1 MEVSLE
7 YSSRLNHACREGYY
21 QEMHNIS
28 EEAVKRFPNEPVFKF
43 YRAISLV
50 MSKRTNEA
58 LRALEP
64 LQHESPVQLGA
75 CLASISAH
83 RSCVQVDRESVAS
96 LEAKVRDGRK
106 SSPPNELYH
115 AGLFMCLLGK
125 PEKAKEY
132 LDRAIKQAGN
142 HLDAIC
148 IRGWVEMKLSQK
160 DKSQKAPVEFFEAVL
175 RENRKHLDALLGI
188 SAYYGLCHQFET
200 ALEKLNFALAV
211 VPNWIPALTEKMK
224 TVLSLQDWDQAVD
237 IANRILGIEENLE
250 ARRLLIL
257 HTLCRQGNL
266 DTVPRALSTF
276 LSLCKSLETNNAR
289 YFIENARVFSQ
300 LSSYKPEIV
309 SEAIKF
315 AKYATELE
323 MDNADFVAEVGQLLL
338 LLGKVKEAYQEFKL
352 ATNMDN
358 TSMLAL
364 YGLISCQLADGN
376 VEMAAQQLEFLR
388 ELTASIEK
396 PAELAYLSAVVAKQK
411 NLPAEAILKYL
422 NEALE
427 AHFARMRGLA
437 FNMSYL
443 KLINP
448 DLVLKIVR
456 EYLLFAPQEPVGVGM
471 VPPACV
477 RQAAMILETVIKVCP
492 CHRDTLFISSQIQY
506 LSGDFRSS
514 VAILNRVLNIDSSMI
529 EVYLLMA
536 QVHIAQNEFDAAS
549 HALDNGL
556 SCNFKIREHPK
567 YQLLLAKVQR
577 QRGENDKALKQLQD
591 ALVLIQSGRGIL
603 SENQNSPVDFGLSDK
618 MALYMELI
626 AVLRQ
631 LGKSEDANVIM
642 QDALGEFKGTH
653 LEGRISLTQAEEMV
667 EKGEVD
673 KALALLKSVQ
683 PNQNHYVESRK
694 LMSEIYL
701 NYRRNNEQYTSCF
714 VDIANHNPTPQNL
727 IMLADAY
734 MNIQEPEKAIEIYE
748 VALAKNPRDATL
760 ASKMGQALVL
770 THQYSKAVNYYKEAV
785 KNDDNFSLRYDL
797 ATLHLKLKQYDKA
810 EKTIQQALSDAKD
823 GSLTSL
829 IMEVKLLI
837 LLAKVLQG
845 GGNANLAQQS
855 LVRAKESQNRVLK
868 RVVFEQPSNVEEQK
882 RQFCTIS
889 KLLGDVA
896 EKQNEMEFAIKS
908 LKEGLE
914 YCPNDWQCLVVLSK
928 LYMKSGDHIHC
939 QQTCQQLVK
948 LKSGSAEASVML
960 GELFFRKFD
969 FQSASFHFQQYLD
982 HNPMHWQSLMWFIE
996 CCRRSG
1002 TLNEAE
1008 PYLKAAT
1015 TNADPNDPGL
1025 GYCQGIYEWYSG
1037 NANMGLKMLNKA
1049 RKDPVYGPKAL
1060 LVMIDIYVNPTG
1072 GVLGGDA
1079 LDSTTAE
1086 NGSGDKA
1093 DYRDLTLNTAE
1104 TLIRELNAKST
1115 EEKFRRHVLECF
1127 VLLASKNKNKME
1139 KAVQELSG
1147 LVTTELGRE
1156 SVMLVYALSTGYMF
1170 LKQTPRARNQL
1181 KRVVKAPWTVEDA
1194 EYLERCWLLLSDV
1207 YIQSSKFDLAT
1218 DLIKKV
1224 LNFNKSCVKA
1234 YEYLGYIMEK
1244 EQAYAD
1250 AAVNYEAAWKLTN
1263 NTNPAMGY
1271 KLAFNYLKAKRN
1283 TDAIDVCH
1291 MVLAKHPTYPKIK
1304 KEIMDKARA
1313 GLRV

>member
-1 MEVSLE
+1 ME
-7 YSSRLNHACREGYY
+7 SRLNHACREGYY

-28 EEAVKRFPNEPVFKF
+28 EEAVKRFPNEPIFKF

-64 LQHESPVQLGA
+64 LQHETPVQLGA
-75 CLASISAH
+75 CLASITAH

-96 LEAKVRDGRK
+96 LEARVRDARK
-106 SSPPNELYH
+106 SAPANELYH

-148 IRGWVEMKLSQK
+148 MRGWVEMKLSQK
-160 DKSQKAPVEFFEAVL
+160 DKSQKAPVEFFEVVL
-175 RENRKHLDALLGI
+175 RDPPKYCIHNRNRKHLDALLGI
-188 SAYYGLCHQFET
+188 ASYFALCHQFET

-257 HTLCRQGNL
+257 HTLCRQGTL
-266 DTVPRALSTF
+266 ETVPRALSTF

-323 MDNADFVAEVGQLLL
+323 MDNADFVAEVGQLML

-364 YGLISCQLADGN
+364 YGLISCQLAEGN
-376 VEMAAQQLEFLR
+376 
-388 ELTASIEK
+388 
-396 PAELAYLSAVVAKQK
+396 
-411 NLPAEAILKYL
+411 
-422 NEALE
+422 
-427 AHFARMRGLA
+427 
-437 FNMSYL
+437 
-443 KLINP
+443 
-448 DLVLKIVR
+448 
-456 EYLLFAPQEPVGVGM
+456 PVGVGM

-492 CHRDTLFISSQIQY
+492 CHRDTLFISAQIQY
-506 LSGDFRSS
+506 LSGDFRSA
-514 VAILNRVLNIDSSMI
+514 VAILNRVLNIDTSMI

-536 QVHIAQNEFDAAS
+536 QVHISQNEFDAAS

-577 QRGENDKALKQLQD
+577 QRGENDKALKQLQG
-591 ALVLIQSGRGIL
+591 ALVLIQSGRGVL

-631 LGKSEDANVIM
+631 LGKSDEANAIM

-673 KALALLKSVQ
+673 KALALLKAVQ
-683 PNQNHYVESRK
+683 PDQNHYVESRK
-694 LMSEIYL
+694 LMSEIYI
-701 NYRRNNEQYTSCF
+701 NYRRNNELYTSCF

-810 EKTIQQALSDAKD
+810 EKAIQQALSDAKD

-829 IMEVKLLI
+829 IMEVNI
-837 LLAKVLQG
+837 LYQVLQG

-896 EKQNEMEFAIKS
+896 EKQNEMEFAIRS

-928 LYMKSGDHIHC
+928 LYMKAGDHIHC

-1008 PYLKAAT
+1008 PYLKAST

-1037 NANMGLKMLNKA
+1037 SANMGLKMLNKA

-1086 NGSGDKA
+1086 SGGGDKA

-1104 TLIRELNAKST
+1104 TLIRELNAKTT

-1291 MVLAKHPTYPKIK
+1291 LVLAKHPTYPKIK